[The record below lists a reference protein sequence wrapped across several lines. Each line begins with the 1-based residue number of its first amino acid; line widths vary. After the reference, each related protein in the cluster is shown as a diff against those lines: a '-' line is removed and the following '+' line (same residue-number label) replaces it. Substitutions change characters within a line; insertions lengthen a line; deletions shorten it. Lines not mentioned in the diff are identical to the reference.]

1 MDLFMTGGAQGDQ
14 VTFRVATELATGL
27 NVMNL

>member
-14 VTFRVATELATGL
+14 VPFRVATELATGL